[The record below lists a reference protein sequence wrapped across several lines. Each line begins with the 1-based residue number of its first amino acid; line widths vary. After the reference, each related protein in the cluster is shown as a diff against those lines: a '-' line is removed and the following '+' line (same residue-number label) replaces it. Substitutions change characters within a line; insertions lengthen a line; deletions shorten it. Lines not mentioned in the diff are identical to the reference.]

1 MEVEVQV
8 LVSQSCPT
16 LLLTRFL
23 CPWASPGKNTGVGYH
38 FLLQGIFPT
47 QGSNPGVLH
56 CRKILYHLSHW
67 GSSRKNDSATEL
79 ALPEMPDKE
88 AEVMGAEEF
97 LSLVFSF

>member
-1 MEVEVQV
+1 MD
-8 LVSQSCPT
+8 
-16 LLLTRFL
+16 
-23 CPWASPGKNTGVGYH
+23 SPGKNTGVSCCA
-38 FLLQGIFPT
+38 FLQGILST